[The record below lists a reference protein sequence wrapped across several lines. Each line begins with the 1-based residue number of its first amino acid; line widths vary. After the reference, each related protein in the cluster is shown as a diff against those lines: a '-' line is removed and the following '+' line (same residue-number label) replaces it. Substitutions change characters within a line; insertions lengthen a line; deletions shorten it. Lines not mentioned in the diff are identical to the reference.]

1 MTRFKAHGHGGD
13 QHSVARR
20 RRGLLTSLLLVL
32 ALACGGIGLAYEH
45 DLTSDYAIWAP
56 DANAQAAVVQKIPDS
71 SSAATVIG
79 PMVFRYGWNAEFI
92 IAQQHPVQ
100 DGFDELN
107 TGVTHWFILE
117 VATGK
122 VHGPLTEAAYI
133 RRHQTLGVPDDLDFT
148 HTIKR

>member
-20 RRGLLTSLLLVL
+20 RRGLLTSLLIVL
-32 ALACGGIGLAYEH
+32 SLACGGIGLAYEH

-71 SSAATVIG
+71 SSASTVIG
-79 PMVFRYGWNAEFI
+79 PLVFRYGWNAEFI

-122 VHGPLTEAAYI
+122 VHGPLTEAVYI
-133 RRHQTLGVPDDLDFT
+133 RTRQTLGVPDNLDFT
-148 HTIKR
+148 HTIER

>member
-1 MTRFKAHGHGGD
+1 
-13 QHSVARR
+13 
-20 RRGLLTSLLLVL
+20 LLLVL
-32 ALACGGIGLAYEH
+32 ALACGGIGLDYEH
-45 DLTSDYAIWAP
+45 DLTADYAVWAP

-107 TGVTHWFILE
+107 TRVTHWFILE

-133 RRHQTLGVPDDLDFT
+133 RRRQTLGVPDDLDFT